1 MAATN
6 INRVILTG
14 NLTRDPE
21 LRNTSSGTAVCSLRL
36 AVNTRRKNNQSGEW
50 EDKANFFDVTVWGA
64 QGENVARY
72 CAKGRPIAVDG
83 RLEYREWEDKE
94 TGKTRSAVQIVADSV
109 QFLGGRD
116 DAGNGNGGRFT
127 PQSDVPADTGD
138 FQPAGAGTGTGGA
151 QDDDIPF

>member
-1 MAATN
+1 MAASN

-21 LRNTSSGTAVCSLRL
+21 LRNTPSGTAVCSLRL
-36 AVNTRRKNNQSGEW
+36 AVNTRRKNNSSGEW
-50 EDKANFFDVTVWGA
+50 EDKANFFDITVWGA

-83 RLEYREWEDKE
+83 RLEYREWQDKD
-94 TGKTRSAVQIVADSV
+94 TGKTRSAVEIVADTV

-127 PQSDVPADTGD
+127 QQSDVPADTGD
-138 FQPAGAGTGTGGA
+138 FQPAGAGTSTG
-151 QDDDIPF
+151 DDDIPF